1 MIPVY
6 ILTAISNVN
15 LIHIKRWVLDLLTV
29 MEEEGSIWYGKK
41 PKLKNV
47 YNSIPSS
54 PLVFISLTT
63 KAHLVVYVLFTFHFL
78 FFVCLFL
85 LRVGKKTC
93 KAHRGK

>member
-78 FFVCLFL
+78 FFCLFVFIKG
-85 LRVGKKTC
+85 R
-93 KAHRGK
+93 